1 MSFDVNKTRDDF
13 PILEKIIH
21 DKKLVYLDSAAS
33 AQKPLSVI
41 NSMKKFQEEE
51 YANVHRGIHYLSN
64 LATDQY
70 ELSRKKVKDFI
81 NADDENEIIFTM
93 GATDAINLVAQSLSY
108 DYFNPGDE
116 IILTIME
123 HHSNIV
129 PWHFLREKCGV
140 NIKWIDCDNNGVIQ
154 VEDFVSTIS
163 DKTKLISI
171 TQMSNVLGSEIP
183 LKEIINIAHDKNI
196 RVLVDGCQG
205 IAHLDT
211 NVKDL
216 NCDYYVFSGH
226 KLYGPTGVGV
236 LYGKYNLLESM
247 HPWRGGGEMIKEVF
261 KDQVTYSKPPAKF
274 EAGTPNIVQAVGL
287 GAAID
292 YFVEKKKQGLFDYEE
307 EIAKYFHNEI
317 NKLPKVKVYGEKNIK
332 SPMISFIV
340 DGSHPHD
347 IATIVDKEGV
357 AIRAGQHCTQPLLE
371 FFNLSSTARASIGMY
386 TNKSD
391 VNIFINALNKAIS
404 FFD

>member
-1 MSFDVNKTRDDF
+1 MSYDINKTRDDF

-21 DKKLVYLDSAAS
+21 NKKLVYLDSAAS

-81 NADDENEIIFTM
+81 NADNENEIIFTM

-108 DYFNPGDE
+108 DYFNPDDE

-140 NIKWIDCDNNGVIQ
+140 NIKWIDCDDNGVVK
-154 VEDFVSTIS
+154 VEDFVRAIS
-163 DKTKLISI
+163 DKTKLIAI

-183 LKEIINIAHDKNI
+183 LKEIINIAHNKNI

-211 NVKDL
+211 DVKDL

-236 LYGKYNLLESM
+236 SYGKYDLLESM

>member
-1 MSFDVNKTRDDF
+1 MSYDINKTRDDF

-21 DKKLVYLDSAAS
+21 NKKLVYLDSAAS

-81 NADDENEIIFTM
+81 NADNENEIIFTM

-108 DYFNPGDE
+108 DYFNPDDE

-140 NIKWIDCDNNGVIQ
+140 NIKWIDCDDNGVVK
-154 VEDFVSTIS
+154 VEDFVSAIS
-163 DKTKLISI
+163 DKTKLIAI

-211 NVKDL
+211 DVKDL

-236 LYGKYNLLESM
+236 LYGKYDLLESM
-247 HPWRGGGEMIKEVF
+247 HPWRGGGEMISEVF
-261 KDQVTYSKPPAKF
+261 KDHVTYSKPPAKF

-287 GAAID
+287 GSAID

-307 EIAKYFHNEI
+307 KIAKYFHNEI

-340 DGSHPHD
+340 NGSHPHD

-357 AIRAGQHCTQPLLE
+357 AIRAGQHCTQPLLD

-391 VNIFINALNKAIS
+391 IDIFINALNKAIS

>member
-1 MSFDVNKTRDDF
+1 MRFDIENTRKDF
-13 PILEKIIH
+13 PILKKKVN

-33 AQKPLSVI
+33 AQKPISVI
-41 NSMKKFQEEE
+41 NSMKRFQEEE
-51 YANVHRGIHYLSN
+51 YSNVHRGIHYLSN

-70 ELSRKKVKDFI
+70 ESSRRKVKDFI
-81 NADDENEIIFTM
+81 NANSEDEIIFTM
-93 GATDAINLVAQSLSY
+93 GATDAINLVAQSLSF
-108 DYFNPGDE
+108 DFFKKEDE
-116 IILTIME
+116 IILTVME

-140 NIKWIDCDNNGVIQ
+140 NIKWINCDENGIVK
-154 VEDFVSTIS
+154 VEDFIKAIS
-163 DKTKLISI
+163 NKTKLISI

-183 LKEIINIAHDKNI
+183 LKEIIRVAHDKNI

-211 NVKDL
+211 DVKDL

-236 LYGKYNLLESM
+236 LYGKYDHLETM
-247 HPWRGGGEMIKEVF
+247 HPWRGGGEMINEVF
-261 KDQVTYSKPPAKF
+261 KDKVTYSKPPAKF

-292 YFVEKKKQGLFDYEE
+292 YFTEKKKQGLFYYEE
-307 EIAKYFHNEI
+307 EIATYFHNEI
-317 NKLPKVKVYGEKNIK
+317 NKLPKVKVYGKENLK
-332 SPMISFIV
+332 SPMVSFTV
-340 DGSHPHD
+340 NGSHPHD

-357 AIRAGQHCTQPLLE
+357 AIRAGQHCTQPLLD

-386 TNKSD
+386 TNKND
-391 VNIFINALNKAIS
+391 IDIFINSLNKAIS

>member
-1 MSFDVNKTRDDF
+1 MSYDINKTRDDF

-21 DKKLVYLDSAAS
+21 NKKLVYLDSAAS

-81 NADDENEIIFTM
+81 NAENENEIIFTM

-108 DYFNPGDE
+108 DYFNPDDE

-140 NIKWIDCDNNGVIQ
+140 NIKWIDCDDNGVVK
-154 VEDFVSTIS
+154 VEDFVSAIS
-163 DKTKLISI
+163 DKTKLIAI

-211 NVKDL
+211 DVKDL

-236 LYGKYNLLESM
+236 LYGKYDLLESM
-247 HPWRGGGEMIKEVF
+247 HPWRGGGEMISEVF
-261 KDQVTYSKPPAKF
+261 KDHVTYSKPPAKF

-287 GAAID
+287 GSAID

-307 EIAKYFHNEI
+307 KIAKYFHNEI

-340 DGSHPHD
+340 NGSHPHD

-357 AIRAGQHCTQPLLE
+357 AIRAGQHCTQPLLD
-371 FFNLSSTARASIGMY
+371 FFSLSSTARASIGMY

-391 VNIFINALNKAIS
+391 IDIFINALNKAIS

>member
-1 MSFDVNKTRDDF
+1 MSYDINKTRDDF

-21 DKKLVYLDSAAS
+21 NKKLVYLDSAAS

-81 NADDENEIIFTM
+81 NADNENEIIFTM

-108 DYFNPGDE
+108 DYFNPDDE

-140 NIKWIDCDNNGVIQ
+140 NIKWIDCDDDGVVK
-154 VEDFVSTIS
+154 VEDFVSAIS
-163 DKTKLISI
+163 DKTKLIAI

-211 NVKDL
+211 DVKDL

-236 LYGKYNLLESM
+236 LYGKYDLLESM
-247 HPWRGGGEMIKEVF
+247 HPWRGGGEMISEVF
-261 KDQVTYSKPPAKF
+261 KDHVTYSKPPAKF

-287 GAAID
+287 GSAID

-307 EIAKYFHNEI
+307 KIAKYFHNEI

-340 DGSHPHD
+340 NGSHPHD

-357 AIRAGQHCTQPLLE
+357 AIRAGQHCTQPLLD
-371 FFNLSSTARASIGMY
+371 FFSLSSTARASIGMY

-391 VNIFINALNKAIS
+391 IDIFINALNKAIS

>member
-1 MSFDVNKTRDDF
+1 MSYDINKTRDDF

-21 DKKLVYLDSAAS
+21 NKKLVYLDSAAS

-51 YANVHRGIHYLSN
+51 YANVHRGIHFLSN

-81 NADDENEIIFTM
+81 NADNENEIIFTM

-108 DYFNPGDE
+108 DYFNPDDE

-140 NIKWIDCDNNGVIQ
+140 NIKWVDCDDNGVVK
-154 VEDFVSTIS
+154 VEDFVSAIS
-163 DKTKLISI
+163 DKTKLIAI

-211 NVKDL
+211 DVKDL

-236 LYGKYNLLESM
+236 LYGKYDLLESM
-247 HPWRGGGEMIKEVF
+247 HPWRGGGEMISEVF

-307 EIAKYFHNEI
+307 KIAKYFHNEI

-340 DGSHPHD
+340 NGSHPHD

-357 AIRAGQHCTQPLLE
+357 AIRAGQHCTQPLLD

-391 VNIFINALNKAIS
+391 IDIFINALNKAIS

>member
-1 MSFDVNKTRDDF
+1 MRFDIENTRKDF
-13 PILEKIIH
+13 PILKKKVN

-41 NSMKKFQEEE
+41 NSMKRFQEEE
-51 YANVHRGIHYLSN
+51 YSNVHRGIHYLSN

-70 ELSRKKVKDFI
+70 ESSRRKVKDFI
-81 NADDENEIIFTM
+81 NANSEDEIIFTM
-93 GATDAINLVAQSLSY
+93 GATDAINLVAQSLSF
-108 DYFNPGDE
+108 DFFKKEDE
-116 IILTIME
+116 IILTVME

-140 NIKWIDCDNNGVIQ
+140 NIKWINCDENGIVK
-154 VEDFVSTIS
+154 VEDFIKAIS

-183 LKEIINIAHDKNI
+183 LKEIIRVAHDKNI

-211 NVKDL
+211 DVKDL

-236 LYGKYNLLESM
+236 LYGKYDHLETM
-247 HPWRGGGEMIKEVF
+247 HPWRGGGEMINEVF
-261 KDQVTYSKPPAKF
+261 KDKVTYSKPPAKF

-292 YFVEKKKQGLFDYEE
+292 YFMEKKKQGLFNYEE
-307 EIAKYFHNEI
+307 EIATYFHNEI
-317 NKLPKVKVYGEKNIK
+317 NKLPKVKVYGKENLK
-332 SPMISFIV
+332 SPMVSFTV
-340 DGSHPHD
+340 NGSHPHD

-357 AIRAGQHCTQPLLE
+357 AIRAGQHCTQPLLD

-386 TNKSD
+386 TNKND
-391 VNIFINALNKAIS
+391 IDIFINSLNKAIS

>member
-1 MSFDVNKTRDDF
+1 MSYDINKTRDDF

-21 DKKLVYLDSAAS
+21 NKKLVYLDSAAS

-51 YANVHRGIHYLSN
+51 YANVHRGIHFLSN

-81 NADDENEIIFTM
+81 NADNANEIIFTM

-108 DYFNPGDE
+108 DYFNPDDE

-140 NIKWIDCDNNGVIQ
+140 NIKWIDCDDNGVVK
-154 VEDFVSTIS
+154 VEDFVSAIS
-163 DKTKLISI
+163 DKTKLIAI

-211 NVKDL
+211 DVKDL

-236 LYGKYNLLESM
+236 LYGKYDLLESM
-247 HPWRGGGEMIKEVF
+247 HPWRGGGEMISEVF
-261 KDQVTYSKPPAKF
+261 KDHVTYSKPPAKF

-287 GAAID
+287 GSAID

-307 EIAKYFHNEI
+307 KIAKYFHNEI

-340 DGSHPHD
+340 NGSHPHD

-357 AIRAGQHCTQPLLE
+357 AIRAGQHCTQPLLD

-391 VNIFINALNKAIS
+391 IDIFINALNKAIS

>member
-1 MSFDVNKTRDDF
+1 MSYDINKTRDDF

-21 DKKLVYLDSAAS
+21 NKKLVYLDSAAS

-81 NADDENEIIFTM
+81 NADNENEIIFTM

-108 DYFNPGDE
+108 DYFNPDDE

-140 NIKWIDCDNNGVIQ
+140 NIKWIDCDDNGVVK
-154 VEDFVSTIS
+154 VEDFVSAIS
-163 DKTKLISI
+163 DKTKLIAI

-211 NVKDL
+211 DVKDL

-236 LYGKYNLLESM
+236 LYGKYDLLESM
-247 HPWRGGGEMIKEVF
+247 HPWRGGGEMISQVF
-261 KDQVTYSKPPAKF
+261 KDHVTYSKPPAKF

-287 GAAID
+287 GSAID

-307 EIAKYFHNEI
+307 KIAKYFHNEI

-340 DGSHPHD
+340 NGSHPHD

-357 AIRAGQHCTQPLLE
+357 AIRAGQHCTQPLLD

-391 VNIFINALNKAIS
+391 IDIFINALNKAIS

>member
-1 MSFDVNKTRDDF
+1 MSYDINKTRDDF

-21 DKKLVYLDSAAS
+21 NKKLVYLDSAAS
-33 AQKPLSVI
+33 AQKPISVI

-81 NADDENEIIFTM
+81 NADNENEIIFTM

-108 DYFNPGDE
+108 DYFNPDDE

-140 NIKWIDCDNNGVIQ
+140 NIKWIDCDDNGVVK
-154 VEDFVSTIS
+154 VEDFVSAIS
-163 DKTKLISI
+163 DKTKLIAI

-211 NVKDL
+211 DVKDL

-236 LYGKYNLLESM
+236 LYGKYDLLESM
-247 HPWRGGGEMIKEVF
+247 HPWRGGGEMISEVF
-261 KDQVTYSKPPAKF
+261 KDHVTYSKPPAKF

-287 GAAID
+287 GSAID

-307 EIAKYFHNEI
+307 KIAKYFHNEI

-340 DGSHPHD
+340 NGSHPHD

-357 AIRAGQHCTQPLLE
+357 AIRAGQHCTQPLLD
-371 FFNLSSTARASIGMY
+371 FFSLSSTARASIGMY

-391 VNIFINALNKAIS
+391 IDIFINALNKAIS

>member
-1 MSFDVNKTRDDF
+1 MRYDIENTRNDF
-13 PILEKIIH
+13 PILKKRVN

-41 NSMKKFQEEE
+41 NSMKRFQEEE
-51 YANVHRGIHYLSN
+51 YSNVHRGIHYLSN

-70 ELSRKKVKDFI
+70 EYSRRKVKNFI
-81 NADDENEIIFTM
+81 NANSEDEIIFTM
-93 GATDAINLVAQSLSY
+93 GATDAINLVAQSLSF
-108 DYFNPGDE
+108 DFFKKEDE
-116 IILTIME
+116 IILTVME

-140 NIKWIDCDNNGVIQ
+140 NIKWINCDENGIVK
-154 VEDFVSTIS
+154 VEDFVESIS

-183 LKEIINIAHDKNI
+183 LKEIIKVAHDKNI

-211 NVKDL
+211 DVQDL

-236 LYGKYNLLESM
+236 LYGKYDHLETM
-247 HPWRGGGEMIKEVF
+247 HPWRGGGEMINEVF
-261 KDQVTYSKPPAKF
+261 KDRVTYSKPPAKF

-292 YFVEKKKQGLFDYEE
+292 YFIEKKKQGLFYYEE
-307 EIAKYFHNEI
+307 EIATYFHNEI
-317 NKLPKVKVYGEKNIK
+317 SKLPKVTVYGKENLK
-332 SPMISFIV
+332 SPMVSFTV

-357 AIRAGQHCTQPLLE
+357 AIRAGQHCTQPLLD

-391 VNIFINALNKAIS
+391 IDIFINSLNKAIS

>member
-1 MSFDVNKTRDDF
+1 MSFDINKTRDDF
-13 PILEKIIH
+13 PILEKRIH

-33 AQKPLSVI
+33 AQKPLPVI

-81 NADDENEIIFTM
+81 NADNENEIIFTM

-140 NIKWIDCDNNGVIQ
+140 NIKWIDCDDNGVIK

-183 LKEIINIAHDKNI
+183 LKEIISIAHDKNI

-211 NVKDL
+211 DVKDL

-236 LYGKYNLLESM
+236 LYGKYDLLESM
-247 HPWRGGGEMIKEVF
+247 HPWRGGGEMIQEVY
-261 KDQVTYSKPPAKF
+261 KDKVTYSKPPAKF

-317 NKLPKVKVYGEKNIK
+317 NKLTKVKVYGEKNIK

>member
-1 MSFDVNKTRDDF
+1 MSYDINKTRDDF

-21 DKKLVYLDSAAS
+21 NKKLVYLDSAAS

-81 NADDENEIIFTM
+81 NADNENEIIFTM

-108 DYFNPGDE
+108 DYFNPDDE

-140 NIKWIDCDNNGVIQ
+140 NIKWIDCDDDGVVK
-154 VEDFVSTIS
+154 VEDFVSAIS
-163 DKTKLISI
+163 DKTKLIAI

-211 NVKDL
+211 DVKDL

-236 LYGKYNLLESM
+236 LYGKYDLLESM
-247 HPWRGGGEMIKEVF
+247 HPWRGGGEMISEVF

-287 GAAID
+287 GSAID

-307 EIAKYFHNEI
+307 KIAKYFHNEI

-340 DGSHPHD
+340 NGSHPHD

-357 AIRAGQHCTQPLLE
+357 AIRAGQHCTQPLLD

-391 VNIFINALNKAIS
+391 IDIFINALNKAIS

>member
-1 MSFDVNKTRDDF
+1 MRFDVENTRNDF
-13 PILEKIIH
+13 PILKKRVNE
-21 DKKLVYLDSAAS
+21 KKLVYLDSAAS

-51 YANVHRGIHYLSN
+51 YSNVHRGIHYLSN

-70 ELSRKKVKDFI
+70 EFSRKKVKDFI
-81 NADDENEIIFTM
+81 NANSEDEIIFTM

-108 DYFNPGDE
+108 DFFNKEDE
-116 IILTIME
+116 IILTVME

-140 NIKWIDCDNNGVIQ
+140 NIKWINCDDNGTLK
-154 VEDFVSTIS
+154 VEDFVEAIS

-183 LKEIINIAHDKNI
+183 LKEIITIAHDKNI

-205 IAHLDT
+205 IAHLNTD
-211 NVKDL
+211 VQDL

-236 LYGKYNLLESM
+236 LYGKYNLLETM
-247 HPWRGGGEMIKEVF
+247 HPWRGGGEMINEVF
-261 KDQVTYSKPPAKF
+261 RDKVTYSKPPAKF

-292 YFVEKKKQGLFDYEE
+292 YFMEKKKQGLFYYEE

-317 NKLPKVKVYGEKNIK
+317 SKLPKVKVFGKENLK
-332 SPMISFIV
+332 SPMISFTV

-357 AIRAGQHCTQPLLE
+357 AIRAGQHCTQPLLD

-386 TNKSD
+386 TNKND
-391 VNIFINALNKAIS
+391 IDIFINSLDKAIS

>member
-1 MSFDVNKTRDDF
+1 MSYDINKTRDDF

-21 DKKLVYLDSAAS
+21 NKKLVYLDSAAS

-81 NADDENEIIFTM
+81 NADNENEIIFTM

-108 DYFNPGDE
+108 DYFNPDDE

-140 NIKWIDCDNNGVIQ
+140 NIKWIDCDDNGVVK
-154 VEDFVSTIS
+154 VEDFVRAIS
-163 DKTKLISI
+163 DKTKLIAI

-211 NVKDL
+211 DVKDL

-236 LYGKYNLLESM
+236 LYGKYDLLESM
-247 HPWRGGGEMIKEVF
+247 HPWRGGGEMISEVF
-261 KDQVTYSKPPAKF
+261 KDHVTYSKPPAKF

-287 GAAID
+287 GSAID

-307 EIAKYFHNEI
+307 KIAKYFHNEI

-340 DGSHPHD
+340 NGSHPHD

-357 AIRAGQHCTQPLLE
+357 AIRAGQHCTQPLLD

-391 VNIFINALNKAIS
+391 IDIFINALNKAIS

>member
-1 MSFDVNKTRDDF
+1 MRFDIENTRKDF
-13 PILEKIIH
+13 PILKKRVN

-41 NSMKKFQEEE
+41 NSMKRFQEEE
-51 YANVHRGIHYLSN
+51 YSNVHRGIHYLSN

-70 ELSRKKVKDFI
+70 ESSRRKVKDFI
-81 NADDENEIIFTM
+81 NANSEDEIIFTM
-93 GATDAINLVAQSLSY
+93 GATDAINLVAQSLSF
-108 DYFNPGDE
+108 DFFKKEDE
-116 IILTIME
+116 IILTVME

-140 NIKWIDCDNNGVIQ
+140 NIKWINCDENGIVK
-154 VEDFVSTIS
+154 VEDFIKAIS

-183 LKEIINIAHDKNI
+183 LKEIIRVAHDKNI

-211 NVKDL
+211 DVKDL

-236 LYGKYNLLESM
+236 LYGKYDHLETM
-247 HPWRGGGEMIKEVF
+247 HPWRGGGEMINEVF
-261 KDQVTYSKPPAKF
+261 KDKVTYSKPPAKF

-292 YFVEKKKQGLFDYEE
+292 YFMEKKKQGLFNYEE
-307 EIAKYFHNEI
+307 EIATYFHNEI
-317 NKLPKVKVYGEKNIK
+317 NKLPKVKVYGKENLK
-332 SPMISFIV
+332 SPMVSFTV
-340 DGSHPHD
+340 NGSHPHD

-357 AIRAGQHCTQPLLE
+357 AIRAGQHCTQPLLD

-386 TNKSD
+386 TNKND
-391 VNIFINALNKAIS
+391 IDIFINSLNKAIS

>member
-1 MSFDVNKTRDDF
+1 MSYDINKTRDDF

-21 DKKLVYLDSAAS
+21 NKKLVYLDSAAS

-51 YANVHRGIHYLSN
+51 YANVHRGIHFLSN

-81 NADDENEIIFTM
+81 NADNENEIIFTM

-108 DYFNPGDE
+108 DYFNPDDE

-140 NIKWIDCDNNGVIQ
+140 NIKWIDCDDDGVVK
-154 VEDFVSTIS
+154 VEDFVSAIS
-163 DKTKLISI
+163 DKTKLIAI

-211 NVKDL
+211 DVKDL

-236 LYGKYNLLESM
+236 LYGKYDLLESM
-247 HPWRGGGEMIKEVF
+247 HPWRGGGEMISQVF
-261 KDQVTYSKPPAKF
+261 KDHVTYSKPPAKF

-287 GAAID
+287 GSAID
-292 YFVEKKKQGLFDYEE
+292 YFVEKKKQGLFNYEE
-307 EIAKYFHNEI
+307 KIAKYFHNEI

-340 DGSHPHD
+340 NGSHPHD

-357 AIRAGQHCTQPLLE
+357 AIRAGQHCTQPLLD

-391 VNIFINALNKAIS
+391 IDIFINALNKAIS

>member
-1 MSFDVNKTRDDF
+1 MRFDVENTRNDF
-13 PILEKIIH
+13 PILKKRVNE
-21 DKKLVYLDSAAS
+21 KKLVYLDSAAS

-51 YANVHRGIHYLSN
+51 YSNVHRGIHYLSN

-70 ELSRKKVKDFI
+70 EFSRKKVKDFI
-81 NADDENEIIFTM
+81 NANSEDEIIFTM

-108 DYFNPGDE
+108 DFFNKEDE
-116 IILTIME
+116 IILTVME

-140 NIKWIDCDNNGVIQ
+140 NIKWINCDDNGTLK
-154 VEDFVSTIS
+154 VEDFVEAIS

-183 LKEIINIAHDKNI
+183 LKEIITIAHDKNI

-205 IAHLDT
+205 IAHLNTD
-211 NVKDL
+211 VQDL

-236 LYGKYNLLESM
+236 LYGKYNLLETM
-247 HPWRGGGEMIKEVF
+247 HPWRGGGEMINEVF
-261 KDQVTYSKPPAKF
+261 RDKVTYSKPPAKF

-292 YFVEKKKQGLFDYEE
+292 YFMEKKKQGLFYYEE

-317 NKLPKVKVYGEKNIK
+317 SKLPKVKVFGKENLK
-332 SPMISFIV
+332 SPMISFTV

-357 AIRAGQHCTQPLLE
+357 AIRAGQHCTQPLLD

-386 TNKSD
+386 TNKCD
-391 VNIFINALNKAIS
+391 IDIFINSLNKAIS

>member
-1 MSFDVNKTRDDF
+1 MRFDIENTRKDF
-13 PILEKIIH
+13 PILKKKVN

-41 NSMKKFQEEE
+41 NSMKRFQEEE
-51 YANVHRGIHYLSN
+51 YSNVHRGIHYLSN

-70 ELSRKKVKDFI
+70 ESSRRKVKDFI
-81 NADDENEIIFTM
+81 NANSEAEIIFTM
-93 GATDAINLVAQSLSY
+93 GATDAINLVAQSLSF
-108 DYFNPGDE
+108 DFFKKEDE
-116 IILTIME
+116 IILTVME

-140 NIKWIDCDNNGVIQ
+140 NIKWINCDENGIVK
-154 VEDFVSTIS
+154 VEDFIKAIS

-183 LKEIINIAHDKNI
+183 LKEIIRVAHDKNI

-211 NVKDL
+211 DVKDL

-236 LYGKYNLLESM
+236 LYGKYDHLETM
-247 HPWRGGGEMIKEVF
+247 HPWRGGGEMINEVF
-261 KDQVTYSKPPAKF
+261 KDKVTYSKPPAKF

-292 YFVEKKKQGLFDYEE
+292 YFMEKKKQGLFNYEE
-307 EIAKYFHNEI
+307 EIATYFHNEI
-317 NKLPKVKVYGEKNIK
+317 NKLPKVKVYGKENLK
-332 SPMISFIV
+332 SPMVSFTV
-340 DGSHPHD
+340 NGSHPHD

-357 AIRAGQHCTQPLLE
+357 AIRAGQHCTQPLLD

-386 TNKSD
+386 TNKND
-391 VNIFINALNKAIS
+391 IDIFINSLNKAIS

>member
-1 MSFDVNKTRDDF
+1 MSYDINKTRDDF

-21 DKKLVYLDSAAS
+21 NKKLVYLDSAAS

-81 NADDENEIIFTM
+81 NADNENEIIFTM

-108 DYFNPGDE
+108 DYFNPDDE

-140 NIKWIDCDNNGVIQ
+140 NIKWIDCDDNGVVK
-154 VEDFVSTIS
+154 VEDFVSAIS
-163 DKTKLISI
+163 DKTKLIAI

-211 NVKDL
+211 DVKDL

-236 LYGKYNLLESM
+236 LYGKYDLLESM
-247 HPWRGGGEMIKEVF
+247 HPWRGGGEMISQVF
-261 KDQVTYSKPPAKF
+261 KDHVTYSKPPAKF

-287 GAAID
+287 GSAID
-292 YFVEKKKQGLFDYEE
+292 YFVEKKKQGLFNYEE
-307 EIAKYFHNEI
+307 KIAKYFHNEI

-340 DGSHPHD
+340 NGSHPHD

-357 AIRAGQHCTQPLLE
+357 AIRAGQHCTQPLLD

-391 VNIFINALNKAIS
+391 IDIFINALNKAIS

>member
-1 MSFDVNKTRDDF
+1 MSYDINKTRDDF

-21 DKKLVYLDSAAS
+21 NKKLVYLDSAAS

-81 NADDENEIIFTM
+81 NADSENEIIFTM

-108 DYFNPGDE
+108 DYFNPDDE

-140 NIKWIDCDNNGVIQ
+140 NIKWIDCDDNGVVK
-154 VEDFVSTIS
+154 VEDFVRAIS
-163 DKTKLISI
+163 DKTKLIAI

-183 LKEIINIAHDKNI
+183 LKEIINIAHNKNI

-211 NVKDL
+211 DVKDL

-236 LYGKYNLLESM
+236 LYGKYDLLESM
-247 HPWRGGGEMIKEVF
+247 HPWRGGGEMISEVF
-261 KDQVTYSKPPAKF
+261 KDHVTYSKPPAKF

-287 GAAID
+287 GSAID

-307 EIAKYFHNEI
+307 KIAKYFHNEI

-340 DGSHPHD
+340 NGSHPHD

-357 AIRAGQHCTQPLLE
+357 AIRAGQHCTQPLLD

-391 VNIFINALNKAIS
+391 IDIFINALNKAIS

>member
-1 MSFDVNKTRDDF
+1 MRFDIENTRKDF
-13 PILEKIIH
+13 PILKKKVN

-41 NSMKKFQEEE
+41 NSMKRFQEEE
-51 YANVHRGIHYLSN
+51 YSNVHRGIHYLSN

-70 ELSRKKVKDFI
+70 ESSRRKVKDFI
-81 NADDENEIIFTM
+81 NANSEDEIIFTM
-93 GATDAINLVAQSLSY
+93 GATDAINLVAQSLSF
-108 DYFNPGDE
+108 DFFKKEDE
-116 IILTIME
+116 IILTVME

-140 NIKWIDCDNNGVIQ
+140 NIKWINCDENGIVK
-154 VEDFVSTIS
+154 VEDFIKAIS

-183 LKEIINIAHDKNI
+183 LKEIIRVAHDKNI

-211 NVKDL
+211 DVKDL

-236 LYGKYNLLESM
+236 LYGKYDHLETM
-247 HPWRGGGEMIKEVF
+247 HPWRGGGEMINEVF
-261 KDQVTYSKPPAKF
+261 KDKVTYSKPPAKF

-292 YFVEKKKQGLFDYEE
+292 YFMEKKKQGLFYYEE
-307 EIAKYFHNEI
+307 EIASYFHNEI
-317 NKLPKVKVYGEKNIK
+317 NKLPKVKVYGKENLK
-332 SPMISFIV
+332 SPMVSFTV
-340 DGSHPHD
+340 NGSHPHD

-357 AIRAGQHCTQPLLE
+357 AIRAGQHCTQPLLD

-386 TNKSD
+386 TNKND
-391 VNIFINALNKAIS
+391 IDIFINSLNKAIS

>member
-70 ELSRKKVKDFI
+70 EFSRKKVKDFI

-140 NIKWIDCDNNGVIQ
+140 NIKWIDCDNNGVIK
-154 VEDFVSTIS
+154 VEDFLSVIS

-183 LKEIINIAHDKNI
+183 LKEIINVAHDNNI

-211 NVKDL
+211 DVKDL

-236 LYGKYNLLESM
+236 LYGKYDLLESM

-261 KDQVTYSKPPAKF
+261 KDQITYSKPPAKF

-307 EIAKYFHNEI
+307 KIAKYFHNEI

-340 DGSHPHD
+340 NGSHPHD

-357 AIRAGQHCTQPLLE
+357 AIRAGQHCTQPLLD
-371 FFNLSSTARASIGMY
+371 FFSLSSTARASIGMY

-391 VNIFINALNKAIS
+391 IDIFINALNKAIS

>member
-1 MSFDVNKTRDDF
+1 MRFDIENTRKDF
-13 PILEKIIH
+13 PILKKKVN

-41 NSMKKFQEEE
+41 NSMKRFQEEE
-51 YANVHRGIHYLSN
+51 YSNVHRGIHYLSN

-70 ELSRKKVKDFI
+70 ESSRRKVKDFI
-81 NADDENEIIFTM
+81 NANSEAEIIFTM
-93 GATDAINLVAQSLSY
+93 GATDAINLVAQSLSF
-108 DYFNPGDE
+108 DFFKKEDE
-116 IILTIME
+116 IILTVME

-140 NIKWIDCDNNGVIQ
+140 NIKWINCDENGIVK
-154 VEDFVSTIS
+154 VEDFIKAIS

-183 LKEIINIAHDKNI
+183 LKEIIRVAHDKNI

-211 NVKDL
+211 DVKDL

-236 LYGKYNLLESM
+236 LYGKYDHLETM
-247 HPWRGGGEMIKEVF
+247 HPWRGGGEMINEVF
-261 KDQVTYSKPPAKF
+261 KDKVTYSKPPAKF

-292 YFVEKKKQGLFDYEE
+292 YFMEKKKQGLFNYEE
-307 EIAKYFHNEI
+307 EIATYFHNEI
-317 NKLPKVKVYGEKNIK
+317 NKLPKVKVYGKENLK
-332 SPMISFIV
+332 SPMVSFTV
-340 DGSHPHD
+340 NGSHPHD

-357 AIRAGQHCTQPLLE
+357 AIRAGQHCTQPLLD
-371 FFNLSSTARASIGMY
+371 FFNLSSTVRASIGMY
-386 TNKSD
+386 TNKND
-391 VNIFINALNKAIS
+391 IDIFINSLNKAIS

>member
-1 MSFDVNKTRDDF
+1 MRFDIENTRKDF
-13 PILEKIIH
+13 PILKKKVN

-41 NSMKKFQEEE
+41 NSMKRFQEEE
-51 YANVHRGIHYLSN
+51 YSNVHRGIHYLSN

-70 ELSRKKVKDFI
+70 ESSRRKVKDFI
-81 NADDENEIIFTM
+81 NANSEDEIIFTM
-93 GATDAINLVAQSLSY
+93 GATDAINLVAQSLSF
-108 DYFNPGDE
+108 DFFKKEDE
-116 IILTIME
+116 IILTVME

-140 NIKWIDCDNNGVIQ
+140 NIKWINCDENGIVK
-154 VEDFVSTIS
+154 VEDFIKAIS

-183 LKEIINIAHDKNI
+183 LKEIIRVAHDKNI

-211 NVKDL
+211 DVKDL

-236 LYGKYNLLESM
+236 LYGKYDHLETM
-247 HPWRGGGEMIKEVF
+247 HPWRGGGEMINEVF
-261 KDQVTYSKPPAKF
+261 KDKVTYSKPPAKF

-292 YFVEKKKQGLFDYEE
+292 YFMEKKKQGLFNYEE
-307 EIAKYFHNEI
+307 EIATYFHNEI
-317 NKLPKVKVYGEKNIK
+317 NKLPKVKVYGKENLK
-332 SPMISFIV
+332 SPMVSFTV
-340 DGSHPHD
+340 NGSHPHD

-357 AIRAGQHCTQPLLE
+357 AIRAGQHCTQPLLD
-371 FFNLSSTARASIGMY
+371 FFNLSSTVRASIGMY
-386 TNKSD
+386 TNKND
-391 VNIFINALNKAIS
+391 IDIFINSLNKAIS

>member
-1 MSFDVNKTRDDF
+1 MSYDINKTRDDF

-21 DKKLVYLDSAAS
+21 NKKLVYLDSAAS

-51 YANVHRGIHYLSN
+51 YANVHRGIHFLSN

-81 NADDENEIIFTM
+81 NADNENEIIFTM

-108 DYFNPGDE
+108 DYFNPDDE

-140 NIKWIDCDNNGVIQ
+140 NIKWIDCDDNGVIK
-154 VEDFVSTIS
+154 VEDFVSAIS
-163 DKTKLISI
+163 DKTKLIAI

-211 NVKDL
+211 DVKDL

-236 LYGKYNLLESM
+236 LYGKYDLLESM
-247 HPWRGGGEMIKEVF
+247 HPWRGGGEMISEVF
-261 KDQVTYSKPPAKF
+261 KDHVTYSKPPAKF

-287 GAAID
+287 GSAID

-307 EIAKYFHNEI
+307 KIAKYFHNEI

-340 DGSHPHD
+340 NGSHPHD

-357 AIRAGQHCTQPLLE
+357 AIRAGQHCTQPLLD

-391 VNIFINALNKAIS
+391 IDIFINALNKAIS

>member
-1 MSFDVNKTRDDF
+1 MSFNIDKTRSDF
-13 PILEKIIH
+13 PILEKKVY
-21 DKKLVYLDSAAS
+21 DKKLIYLDSAAS
-33 AQKPLSVI
+33 AQKPMSVI
-41 NSMKKFQEEE
+41 NSMKSFQEEE

-70 ELSRKKVKDFI
+70 ELSRKKVRDFI
-81 NADDENEIIFTM
+81 NANNEDEIIFTM
-93 GATDAINLVAQSLSY
+93 GATDAINLVAQSLAY
-108 DYFNPGDE
+108 NFFNEGDE
-116 IILTIME
+116 IILTVME

-140 NIKWIDCDNNGVIQ
+140 KIKWIDCDDNGIIK
-154 VEDFVSTIS
+154 VEDFLSTIT

-183 LKEIINIAHDKNI
+183 LKEIIKIAHDNNI

-211 NVKDL
+211 DVQDL
-216 NCDYYVFSGH
+216 DCDYYVFSGH

-236 LYGKYNLLESM
+236 LYGKYDLLESM
-247 HPWRGGGEMIKEVF
+247 YPWRGGGEMIKEVF

-292 YFVEKKKQGLFDYEE
+292 YFTEKKKQGLFNYEE

-317 NKLPKVKVYGEKNIK
+317 NKLPKVKVYGKENIK
-332 SPMISFIV
+332 SPMISFTV

-357 AIRAGQHCTQPLLE
+357 AIRAGQHCTQPLLD
-371 FFNLSSTARASIGMY
+371 FFNLSSTASCLLY
-386 TNKSD
+386 TSD
-391 VNIFINALNKAIS
+391 AA
-404 FFD
+404 DE

>member
-1 MSFDVNKTRDDF
+1 MSFDINKTRDDF

-21 DKKLVYLDSAAS
+21 NKKLVYLDSAAS

-81 NADDENEIIFTM
+81 NADNENEIIFTM

-108 DYFNPGDE
+108 DYFNPDDE

-140 NIKWIDCDNNGVIQ
+140 NIKWIDCDDNGVVK
-154 VEDFVSTIS
+154 VEDFVSAIS
-163 DKTKLISI
+163 DKTKLIAI

-211 NVKDL
+211 DVKDL

-236 LYGKYNLLESM
+236 LYGKYDLLESM
-247 HPWRGGGEMIKEVF
+247 HPWRGGGEMISEVF
-261 KDQVTYSKPPAKF
+261 KDHVTYSKPPAKF

-287 GAAID
+287 GSAID

-307 EIAKYFHNEI
+307 KIAKYFHNEI

-340 DGSHPHD
+340 NGSHPHD

-357 AIRAGQHCTQPLLE
+357 AIRAGQHCTQPLLD
-371 FFNLSSTARASIGMY
+371 FFSLSSTARASIGMY

-391 VNIFINALNKAIS
+391 IDIFINALNKAIS

>member
-1 MSFDVNKTRDDF
+1 MSYDINKTRDDF

-21 DKKLVYLDSAAS
+21 NKKLVYLDSAAS

-81 NADDENEIIFTM
+81 NADNENEIIFTM

-140 NIKWIDCDNNGVIQ
+140 NIKWIDCDDNGVVK
-154 VEDFVSTIS
+154 VEDFVRAIS
-163 DKTKLISI
+163 DKTKLIAI

-211 NVKDL
+211 DVKDL

-236 LYGKYNLLESM
+236 LYGKYDLLESM
-247 HPWRGGGEMIKEVF
+247 HPWRGGGEMISEVF
-261 KDQVTYSKPPAKF
+261 KDHVTYSKPPAKF

-287 GAAID
+287 GSAID

-307 EIAKYFHNEI
+307 KIAKYFHNEI

-340 DGSHPHD
+340 NGSHPHD

-357 AIRAGQHCTQPLLE
+357 AIRAGQHCTQPLLD
-371 FFNLSSTARASIGMY
+371 FFSLSSTARASIGMY

-391 VNIFINALNKAIS
+391 IDIFINALNKAIS

>member
-1 MSFDVNKTRDDF
+1 MSYDINKTRDDF

-21 DKKLVYLDSAAS
+21 NKKLVYLDSAAS

-81 NADDENEIIFTM
+81 NADNANEIIFTM

-108 DYFNPGDE
+108 DYFNPDDE

-140 NIKWIDCDNNGVIQ
+140 NIKWIDCDDNGVVK
-154 VEDFVSTIS
+154 VEDFVSAIS
-163 DKTKLISI
+163 DKTKLIAI

-211 NVKDL
+211 DVKDL

-236 LYGKYNLLESM
+236 LYGKYDLLESM
-247 HPWRGGGEMIKEVF
+247 HPWRGGGEMISEVF
-261 KDQVTYSKPPAKF
+261 KDHVTYSKPPAKF

-287 GAAID
+287 GSAID

-307 EIAKYFHNEI
+307 KIAKYFHNEI

-340 DGSHPHD
+340 NGSHPHD

-357 AIRAGQHCTQPLLE
+357 AIRAGQHCTQPLLD

-391 VNIFINALNKAIS
+391 IDIFINALNKAIS

>member
-1 MSFDVNKTRDDF
+1 MSFDINKTRDDF
-13 PILEKIIH
+13 PILEKRIH

-33 AQKPLSVI
+33 AQKPSSVI

-70 ELSRKKVKDFI
+70 EFSRKKVKDFI
-81 NADDENEIIFTM
+81 NADSENEIIFTM

-140 NIKWIDCDNNGVIQ
+140 NIKWIDCDNNGVIK

-183 LKEIINIAHDKNI
+183 LKEIINIAHDNKI

-211 NVKDL
+211 DVKDL

-236 LYGKYNLLESM
+236 LYGKYDLLESM

-261 KDQVTYSKPPAKF
+261 KDQITYSKPPAKF

-287 GAAID
+287 GVAID

-332 SPMISFIV
+332 SPMISFVV

-347 IATIVDKEGV
+347 IATIIDKEGV
-357 AIRAGQHCTQPLLE
+357 AIRAGQHCAQPLLD

-391 VNIFINALNKAIS
+391 IDIFINALNKAIS

>member
-1 MSFDVNKTRDDF
+1 MRFDIENTRKDF
-13 PILEKIIH
+13 PILKKKVN

-33 AQKPLSVI
+33 AQKPISVI
-41 NSMKKFQEEE
+41 NSMKRFQEEE
-51 YANVHRGIHYLSN
+51 YSNVHRGIHYLSN

-70 ELSRKKVKDFI
+70 ESSRRKVKDFI
-81 NADDENEIIFTM
+81 NANSEDEIIFTM
-93 GATDAINLVAQSLSY
+93 GATDAINLVAQSLSF
-108 DYFNPGDE
+108 DFFKKEDE
-116 IILTIME
+116 IILTVME

-140 NIKWIDCDNNGVIQ
+140 NIKWINCDENGIVK
-154 VEDFVSTIS
+154 VEDFIKAIS

-183 LKEIINIAHDKNI
+183 LKEIIRVAHDKNI

-211 NVKDL
+211 DVKDL

-236 LYGKYNLLESM
+236 LYGKYDHLETM
-247 HPWRGGGEMIKEVF
+247 HPWRGGGEMINEVF
-261 KDQVTYSKPPAKF
+261 KDKVTYSKPPAKF

-292 YFVEKKKQGLFDYEE
+292 YFTEKKKQGLFYYEE
-307 EIAKYFHNEI
+307 EIATYFHNEI
-317 NKLPKVKVYGEKNIK
+317 NKLPKVKVYGKENLK
-332 SPMISFIV
+332 SPMVSFTV
-340 DGSHPHD
+340 NGSHPHD

-357 AIRAGQHCTQPLLE
+357 AIRAGQHCTQPLLD

-386 TNKSD
+386 TNKND
-391 VNIFINALNKAIS
+391 IDIFINSLNKAIS

>member
-1 MSFDVNKTRDDF
+1 MSYDINKTRDDF

-21 DKKLVYLDSAAS
+21 NKKLVYLDSAAS
-33 AQKPLSVI
+33 AQKPISVI

-81 NADDENEIIFTM
+81 NADNENEIIFTM

-108 DYFNPGDE
+108 DYFNPDDE

-140 NIKWIDCDNNGVIQ
+140 NIKWVDCDDNGVVK
-154 VEDFVSTIS
+154 VEDFVSAIS
-163 DKTKLISI
+163 DKTKLIAI

-211 NVKDL
+211 DVKDL

-236 LYGKYNLLESM
+236 LYGKYDLLESM
-247 HPWRGGGEMIKEVF
+247 HPWRGGGEMISEVF
-261 KDQVTYSKPPAKF
+261 KDHVTYSKPPAKF

-287 GAAID
+287 GSAID

-307 EIAKYFHNEI
+307 KIAKYFHNEI

-340 DGSHPHD
+340 NGSHPHD

-357 AIRAGQHCTQPLLE
+357 AIRAGQHCTQPLLD

-391 VNIFINALNKAIS
+391 IDIFINALNKAIS

>member
-1 MSFDVNKTRDDF
+1 MRFDIENTRNDF
-13 PILEKIIH
+13 PILKKRVN

-41 NSMKKFQEEE
+41 NSMKRFQEEE
-51 YANVHRGIHYLSN
+51 YSNVHRGIHYLSN

-70 ELSRKKVKDFI
+70 EFSRKKVKDFI
-81 NADDENEIIFTM
+81 NANSEDEIIFTM

-108 DYFNPGDE
+108 DFFNKEDE
-116 IILTIME
+116 IILTVME

-140 NIKWIDCDNNGVIQ
+140 NIKWINCDDNGTVK
-154 VEDFVSTIS
+154 VKDFVEAIS

-183 LKEIINIAHDKNI
+183 LKEIITIAHDKNI

-205 IAHLDT
+205 IAHLNTD
-211 NVKDL
+211 VQDL

-236 LYGKYNLLESM
+236 LYGKYNLLETM
-247 HPWRGGGEMIKEVF
+247 HPWRGGGEMINEVF
-261 KDQVTYSKPPAKF
+261 RDKVTYSKPPAKF

-292 YFVEKKKQGLFDYEE
+292 YFMEKKKQGLFYYEE

-317 NKLPKVKVYGEKNIK
+317 SKLPKVKVFGKENLK
-332 SPMISFIV
+332 SPMISFTV

-357 AIRAGQHCTQPLLE
+357 AIRAGQHCTQPLLD

-391 VNIFINALNKAIS
+391 IDIFINSLNKAIS

>member
-1 MSFDVNKTRDDF
+1 MSYDINKTRDDF
-13 PILEKIIH
+13 PILEKRIH

-33 AQKPLSVI
+33 AQKPSSVI

-70 ELSRKKVKDFI
+70 EFSRKKVKDFI
-81 NADDENEIIFTM
+81 NADNENEIIFTM

-140 NIKWIDCDNNGVIQ
+140 NIKWIDCDNNGVIK
-154 VEDFVSTIS
+154 VEDFLSVIS

-183 LKEIINIAHDKNI
+183 LKEIINIAHDNKI

-211 NVKDL
+211 DVKDL

-236 LYGKYNLLESM
+236 LYGKYDLLESM

-261 KDQVTYSKPPAKF
+261 KDQITYSKPPAKF

-292 YFVEKKKQGLFDYEE
+292 YFVEKKKQGLFDYEK

-340 DGSHPHD
+340 NGSHPHD

-357 AIRAGQHCTQPLLE
+357 AIRAGQHCTQPLLD
-371 FFNLSSTARASIGMY
+371 FFSLSSTARASIGMY

-391 VNIFINALNKAIS
+391 IDIFINALNKAIS